1 MDKGNGS
8 AMTGFIL
15 QGFTD
20 NPKMQLVLFTVFLL
34 IYVITVLGNLGMILL
49 ICTKPQLHKP
59 MYYFLGNLSFVD
71 LCCASTIAPKMLI
84 DLLSETKR
92 ISYSGCVTQ
101 VFLFA
106 ILADAECLLLAVM
119 AYDRYVAICNPLLY
133 PTVMSKKACQKIISI
148 VYFTGLLDSMIQ
160 TSCIFQQSFCSS
172 NVINHFFCDEP
183 PLLILSCS
191 NTYITEIVL
200 FTTVGFGEA
209 GSVSMILVSYVY
221 ILATIL
227 RMRSALGRHKAF
239 STCASHLTAVG
250 IYHGTILFMY
260 FRPNSSYS
268 MDQDKW
274 ASMFYTV
281 VIPMLNPLIYSLRN
295 KEVKDAVPKSF
306 GHIWIWIGGKMF
318 YNNLHLRRRDI

>member
-20 NPKMQLVLFTVFLL
+20 NPKMQPVLFTVFFLV
-34 IYVITVLGNLGMILL
+34 YVITVLGNLGIILL

-71 LCCASTIAPKMLI
+71 LCCASAIAPKMLI

-101 VFLFA
+101 LFLFD

-133 PTVMSKKACQKIISI
+133 PTVMSKKACQQMITIA
-148 VYFTGLLDSMIQ
+148 YFTGLIDSMIQ
-160 TSCIFQQSFCSS
+160 TSSTFRLSFCSS

-191 NTYITEIVL
+191 DTYISEIVL
-200 FTTVGFGEA
+200 FTFVGFVEA
-209 GSVSMILVSYVY
+209 SSIGMILVSYVY

-227 RMRSALGRHKAF
+227 RMRSAEGRHKAF

-260 FRPNSSYS
+260 FRPSSSYS

-295 KEVKDAVPKSF
+295 KEVKDAMSKSLD
-306 GHIWIWIGGKMF
+306 HIWIWKGRNF
-318 YNNLHLRRRDI
+318 VLQ

>member
-8 AMTGFIL
+8 AFSEFIL

-20 NPKMQLVLFTVFLL
+20 NPKMRLVLFIVFFLA
-34 IYVITVLGNLGMILL
+34 YVITVFGNLGMILL
-49 ICTKPQLHKP
+49 ICTKSQLHKP

-101 VFLFA
+101 LFVFA

-133 PTVMSKKACQKIISI
+133 PIVMSKKACQQMVTIA
-148 VYFTGLLDSMIQ
+148 YFTGLLDSMIQ
-160 TSCIFQQSFCSS
+160 TSSTFRLSFCSS

-183 PLLILSCS
+183 PLLMLSCS
-191 NTYITEIVL
+191 DTYIIELVL
-200 FTTVGFGEA
+200 FTIVGFGEA
-209 GSVSMILVSYVY
+209 SIIGMIVVSYVY

-227 RMRSALGRHKAF
+227 RMRSAEGRHKAF
-239 STCASHLTAVG
+239 STCASHLTTVG
-250 IYHGTILFMY
+250 IYHGTLLFMY
-260 FRPNSSYS
+260 FRPSSSYS

-274 ASMFYTV
+274 ASLFYTI

-295 KEVKDAVPKSF
+295 KEVKDAVKLELL
-306 GHIWIWIGGKMF
+306 K
-318 YNNLHLRRRDI
+318 

>member
-8 AMTGFIL
+8 AITEFIL

-20 NPKMQLVLFTVFLL
+20 NPKMQLVLFTVFFLV
-34 IYVITVLGNLGMILL
+34 YVITVLGNLGIILL

-101 VFLFA
+101 LFLFA

-133 PTVMSKKACQKIISI
+133 PTIMSKKACQKIISI
-148 VYFTGLLDSMIQ
+148 VYFTGLIDSMIQ

-172 NVINHFFCDEP
+172 NIINHFFCDEP

-200 FTTVGFGEA
+200 FTIVGFGEA
-209 GSVSMILVSYVY
+209 SSVSMILVSYVY

-227 RMRSALGRHKAF
+227 RMRSAVGRHKAF

-295 KEVKDAVPKSF
+295 REVKDAVPKSF
-306 GHIWIWIGGKMF
+306 GRIWI
-318 YNNLHLRRRDI
+318 

>member
-8 AMTGFIL
+8 AFSEFIL
-15 QGFTD
+15 RGFTD
-20 NPKMQLVLFTVFLL
+20 NPKMQLILFTIFLL
-34 IYVITVLGNLGMILL
+34 VYIITVLGNLGMILL

-101 VFLFA
+101 LFVFA
-106 ILADAECLLLAVM
+106 IVADAECLLLAVM

-133 PTVMSKKACQKIISI
+133 PTVMSKKECQKIISI
-148 VYFTGLLDSMIQ
+148 VYFTVLLDSMIQ
-160 TSCIFQQSFCSS
+160 TSCTFQLSFCSS

-183 PLLILSCS
+183 PLLMLSCS
-191 NTYITEIVL
+191 DTYITEVVL
-200 FTTVGFGEA
+200 FTVVGFGEA
-209 GSVSMILVSYVY
+209 SS
-221 ILATIL
+221 
-227 RMRSALGRHKAF
+227 RHKAF
-239 STCASHLTAVG
+239 STCTSHLTAVG

-295 KEVKDAVPKSF
+295 KEVKDAILFDKR
-306 GHIWIWIGGKMF
+306 K
-318 YNNLHLRRRDI
+318 N

>member
-8 AMTGFIL
+8 AFTEFIL
-15 QGFTD
+15 QGLTD

-34 IYVITVLGNLGMILL
+34 IYIITVLGNVGMILL

-71 LCCASTIAPKMLI
+71 LCCASTIAPKMLV
-84 DLLSETKR
+84 DLLNERKR
-92 ISYSGCVTQ
+92 ISYNGCVTQ
-101 VFLFA
+101 LFVFA

-133 PTVMSKKACQKIISI
+133 PTVMSKKACQQMITLA
-148 VYFTGLLDSMIQ
+148 YFTGLLDSMIQ
-160 TSCIFQQSFCSS
+160 TSCTFQLSFCGS

-183 PLLILSCS
+183 PLLMLSCS
-191 NTYITEIVL
+191 DTYISEILL
-200 FTTVGFGEA
+200 FTFVGFVEA
-209 GSVSMILVSYVY
+209 SSIGMILVSYVY
-221 ILATIL
+221 ILTTIL
-227 RMRSALGRHKAF
+227 RMRSAEGRHKAF
-239 STCASHLTAVG
+239 STCASHLTTVG

-260 FRPNSSYS
+260 FQPNSSYS

-295 KEVKDAVPKSF
+295 KEVKDALPKSL
-306 GHIWIWIGGKMF
+306 GRICICIGGKIV
-318 YNNLHLRRRDI
+318 LQ